1 MKIVK
6 RPSRI
11 LWIAVS
17 LGILVLVS
25 IALASAFLLGA
36 ISPQPRPMQY
46 ARWLFESGKYKRE
59 VLAQPADSTQ
69 LLKHVE
75 WDGWGWG
82 GNDTTV
88 YLVFDPK
95 NALAHAAS
103 SGSAGKFPGIPCEV
117 YRVRRLETH
126 WYTVQ
131 FYTDSD
137 WNDCYWDSVPK
148 QANQRQR

>member
-1 MKIVK
+1 MK
-6 RPSRI
+6 RPRPI
-11 LWIAVS
+11 LRLAVTV
-17 LGILVLVS
+17 GMLVLVC
-25 IALASAFLLGA
+25 IALAGAFLLQG
-36 ISPQPRPMQY
+36 IFPQPRPVQY

-59 VLAQPADSTQ
+59 VLAQPPGPPQ

-88 YLVFDPK
+88 YLVFDPN

-103 SGSAGKFPGIPCEV
+103 NGSAGKYLGIPCEV
-117 YRVRRLETH
+117 YRVRRLENH

-137 WNDCYWDSVPK
+137 WNHCY
-148 QANQRQR
+148 